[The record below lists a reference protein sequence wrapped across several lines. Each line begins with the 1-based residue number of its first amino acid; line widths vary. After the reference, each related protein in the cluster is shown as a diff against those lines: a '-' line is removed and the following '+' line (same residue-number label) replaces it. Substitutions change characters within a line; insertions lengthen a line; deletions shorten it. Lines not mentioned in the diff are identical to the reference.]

1 MNDDVVVNGS
11 SPGTPPDGSSAADG
25 AVGQVGGSDG
35 NGHAAS
41 PPDGATS
48 ATPATSTAA
57 ATSSPGARAADEF
70 RTGRP
75 PDSAT
80 KYVFVTGGV
89 SSALGKGITAAS
101 LGRLL
106 KARGLRVVLQ
116 KLDPYINVDP
126 GTMNP
131 FEHGEVF
138 VTDDGGET
146 DLDLGHYERFLNE
159 SLHRGCSVSSGQIW
173 LSVIDK
179 ERRGD
184 YLGKTVQVIPHIT
197 NEIKDRIHQVGR
209 DAPGEAIDV
218 VITEV
223 GGTVGDIEGLPFL
236 EAIRQLRHDV
246 GRDNICYLHVALVPY
261 IAAAGE
267 LKTKPA
273 QHSIRELRS
282 IGIHPDVL
290 VLRADRPIDGSL
302 RAKIG
307 MQSDVDPDAVIAAV
321 DADSLYEVP
330 LMMKEE
336 GLDEVVAKRLGL
348 PDTPPDLTG
357 WRKLVARQRS
367 ATDRVTI
374 AIVGKYVELPD
385 AYLSVAE
392 ALEHAGIAVG
402 VKVDIDWVASDD
414 VTAETARSLLR
425 LADGVIVPGGF
436 GVRGVD
442 GKVAATHHART
453 HDIPWLGLCLGLQVA
468 CIEFARNVVGLRD
481 ANSAEFDPHTAHPVI
496 ALLPDQR
503 DVTAMGGTMRLGSYP
518 ARLVPGTVTAG
529 VYDSAELVHERHRHR
544 YEFNNAYRDRF
555 TEAGMTFSGKSPD
568 DRLIEFIELPDHPYF
583 VATQAHPE
591 LKSRP
596 THPHPLFV
604 GLVRSAARRHDEA
617 AGRLPLELDE
627 PTVGELADAI
637 QVPEG

>member
-1 MNDDVVVNGS
+1 MAAEDRR
-11 SPGTPPDGSSAADG
+11 PGPVPEADPR
-25 AVGQVGGSDG
+25 SR
-35 NGHAAS
+35 GH
-41 PPDGATS
+41 
-48 ATPATSTAA
+48 
-57 ATSSPGARAADEF
+57 
-70 RTGRP
+70 RP
-75 PDSAT
+75 HGKT
-80 KYVFVTGGV
+80 KHVFVTGGV

-106 KARGLRVVLQ
+106 KARGLRVMLQ

-146 DLDLGHYERFLNE
+146 DLDLGHYERFVNE

-173 LSVIDK
+173 SAVIDK

-197 NEIKDRIHQVGR
+197 NEIKDRIHEVGR
-209 DAPGEAIDV
+209 DAPGEPVDV

-246 GRDNICYLHVALVPY
+246 GRDNICYVHVALVPY

-290 VLRADRPIDGSL
+290 VLRADRPIEESL
-302 RAKIG
+302 KSKIG
-307 MQSDVDPDAVIAAV
+307 LQSDVDPDAVIAAV
-321 DADSLYEVP
+321 DQASLYEVP
-330 LMMKEE
+330 LAMQAE
-336 GLDEVVAKRLGL
+336 GLDAVVAKRLGL
-348 PDTPPDLTG
+348 PDVPPDLAG
-357 WRKLVARQRS
+357 WRKLVERQRS
-367 ATDRVTI
+367 ATDQVTI
-374 AIVGKYVELPD
+374 AIVGKYVDLHD

-402 VKVDIDWVASDD
+402 VDVAIDWVASDD
-414 VTAETARSLLR
+414 LTAETVERRLR
-425 LADGVIVPGGF
+425 LADGIIVPGGF
-436 GVRGVD
+436 GIRGVD
-442 GKVAATHHART
+442 GKVAATHLART
-453 HDIPWLGLCLGLQVA
+453 HEVPWLGLCLGMHVA
-468 CIEFARNVVGLRD
+468 CIEFARNVVGLAD

-503 DVTAMGGTMRLGSYP
+503 DVTEKGGTMRLGSYP
-518 ARLVPGTVTAG
+518 ARLLPDTVTARA
-529 VYDSAELVHERHRHR
+529 YDGAELVHERHRHR

-555 TEAGMTFSGKSPD
+555 HDAGMTFSGRSPD
-568 DRLIEFIELPDHPYF
+568 DRLVEFIELEDHPWF

-596 THPHPLFV
+596 TRPHPLFV
-604 GLVRSAARRHDEA
+604 GLVRAAGRRRDQSS
-617 AGRLPLELDE
+617 GRLPLELDE
-627 PTVGELADAI
+627 PTVAEVADAI
-637 QVPEG
+637 KVPEA